1 MKKNRRKFIKNIIKN
16 TAAVSLVSPLLN
28 NDLFANY
35 LSKKIKISLQCFS
48 FASEFYTGKF
58 DLSNF
63 SKIIRET
70 YNLDGAE
77 YWSIPFMGKE
87 KNSSFLSELKQKSND
102 YGVKNTII
110 LVDLLDM
117 ETMKQGNSLASVNKK
132 ERNQAVE
139 DHKPWIDAAKSIGCD
154 SIRINLWS
162 DASKDE
168 VMKVSIESISKLLE
182 YCSDKNISIVIENH
196 GGYTGDAKWLVNLI
210 KKINNKNL
218 GTLPDF
224 GTLNF
229 CVKRDVSDSEIF
241 SSKCLNQYDK
251 YLGVKEL
258 LPYAKGISAKSTQ
271 FDLKGNETDTN
282 FKKMIRLIK
291 KSNFEGYMSIEYE
304 GAIRDTFSQ
313 QNNHLSTHDGILATK
328 KLIEKYI

>member
-1 MKKNRRKFIKNIIKN
+1 MNQNRRKFIKNIFKSS
-16 TAAVSLVSPLLN
+16 AAISLSSPLLN

-35 LSKKIKISLQCFS
+35 VSNKLKISLQCFS
-48 FASEFYTGKF
+48 FASEFYKGNF
-58 DLSNF
+58 NLSNF
-63 SKIIRET
+63 SKIVRET

-77 YWSIPFMGKE
+77 FWSIPFMGKE
-87 KNSSFLSELKQKSND
+87 KNSSFLNELRQKSND

-110 LVDLLDM
+110 VVDLLDM
-117 ETMKQGNSLASVNKK
+117 QTMKQGNSLASIDKK
-132 ERNQAVE
+132 ERNQAIE
-139 DHKPWIDAAKSIGCD
+139 DHKPWIDAAKSIGCE

-162 DASKDE
+162 DASMEE

-182 YCSDKNISIVIENH
+182 YASDKNISIVIENH
-196 GGYTGDAKWLVNLI
+196 GGHTGDAKWLVNLI
-210 KKINNKNL
+210 KKINNKKL

-229 CVKRDVSDSEIF
+229 CVKRDLNLDFTAKCF
-241 SSKCLNQYDK
+241 SQYDK

-282 FKKMIRLIK
+282 FKKMVRLIK
-291 KSNFEGYMSIEYE
+291 KSNFEGYISIEYE

-313 QNNHLSTHDGILATK
+313 QNNHLPTHDGILATK
-328 KLIEKYI
+328 KLLEKHI

>member
-1 MKKNRRKFIKNIIKN
+1 MNQNRRKFIKNIFKSS
-16 TAAVSLVSPLLN
+16 AAISLSSPLLN

-35 LSKKIKISLQCFS
+35 VSNKLKISLQCFS
-48 FASEFYTGKF
+48 FASEFYKGNF
-58 DLSNF
+58 NLSNF
-63 SKIIRET
+63 SKIVRET

-77 YWSIPFMGKE
+77 FWSIPFMGKE
-87 KNSSFLSELKQKSND
+87 KNSFFLNELRQKSND
-102 YGVKNTII
+102 YGIKNTII

-117 ETMKQGNSLASVNKK
+117 QTMKQGNSLASIDKK
-132 ERNQAVE
+132 ERNQAIE

-162 DASKDE
+162 DASKEE

-182 YCSDKNISIVIENH
+182 YSSDKNVSIVIENH
-196 GGYTGDAKWLVNLI
+196 GGHTGDAKWLVNLI

-229 CVKRDVSDSEIF
+229 CVKRDLNLDFTAKCF
-241 SSKCLNQYDK
+241 SQYDK

-271 FDLKGNETDTN
+271 FDLKGNETTTN
-282 FKKMIRLIK
+282 FKKMVRLIK
-291 KSNFEGYMSIEYE
+291 KSNFEGYISIEYE
-304 GAIRDTFSQ
+304 GAIRDTFAKQ
-313 QNNHLSTHDGILATK
+313 KNHLSTHDGILATK
-328 KLIEKYI
+328 KLLEKYI

>member
-1 MKKNRRKFIKNIIKN
+1 MKQNRRKFINDIFKG
-16 TAAVSLVSPLLN
+16 TAAISLSSPLLN

-35 LSKKIKISLQCFS
+35 VSKKLKISLQCFS
-48 FASEFYTGKF
+48 FASEFYKGNF

-63 SKIIRET
+63 SKIVRET

-77 YWSIPFMGKE
+77 FWSIPFMGKE
-87 KNSSFLSELKQKSND
+87 KNSNFLNELRQKSDD

-117 ETMKQGNSLASVNKK
+117 QTMKQGNSLASIDKK
-132 ERNQAVE
+132 ERNQAIE

-162 DASKDE
+162 DASKEE

-182 YCSDKNISIVIENH
+182 YSSDKNISIVIENH
-196 GGYTGDAKWLVNLI
+196 GGHTGDAKWLVNLI

-229 CVKRDVSDSEIF
+229 CVKRDLNLDFTAKCF
-241 SSKCLNQYDK
+241 SQYDK

-271 FDLKGNETDTN
+271 FDLKGNETTTN
-282 FKKMIRLIK
+282 FKKMVRLIK
-291 KSNFEGYMSIEYE
+291 KSNFEGYISIEYE
-304 GAIRDTFSQ
+304 GAIRDTFAKQ
-313 QNNHLSTHDGILATK
+313 KNHLSTHDGILATK
-328 KLIEKYI
+328 KLLEKYI

>member
-1 MKKNRRKFIKNIIKN
+1 MKQNRRKFINDMFKG
-16 TAAVSLVSPLLN
+16 TAAISLSSPLLN
-28 NDLFANY
+28 NNLFANY
-35 LSKKIKISLQCFS
+35 ISNKLKISLQCFS
-48 FASEFYTGKF
+48 FASEFYKGNF

-63 SKIIRET
+63 SKIVRET

-77 YWSIPFMGKE
+77 FWSIPFIGKE
-87 KNSSFLSELKQKSND
+87 KNSSFLNDLRQKSND
-102 YGVKNTII
+102 YGIKNTII

-117 ETMKQGNSLASVNKK
+117 QTMKQGNSLASIDKK
-132 ERNQAVE
+132 ERNQAIE
-139 DHKPWIDAAKSIGCD
+139 DHKPWIDAAKSIECD

-162 DASKDE
+162 DANKEE

-182 YCSDKNISIVIENH
+182 YSSDKNISIVIENH
-196 GGYTGDAKWLVNLI
+196 GGHTGDAKWLVNLVN
-210 KKINNKNL
+210 KINNKNL

-229 CVKRDVSDSEIF
+229 CVKRDLNLNF
-241 SSKCLNQYDK
+241 SAKCFSQYDK

-271 FDLKGNETDTN
+271 FDLKGNETTTN
-282 FKKMIRLIK
+282 FKKMLRLIK
-291 KSNFEGYMSIEYE
+291 KSNFQGYISIEYE

-313 QNNHLSTHDGILATK
+313 KNNHLSTHEGILATK
-328 KLIEKYI
+328 KLLEKYI

>member
-1 MKKNRRKFIKNIIKN
+1 MNQNRRKFIKNIFKSS
-16 TAAVSLVSPLLN
+16 AAISLSSPLLN

-35 LSKKIKISLQCFS
+35 VSNKLKISLQCFS
-48 FASEFYTGKF
+48 FASEFYKGNF
-58 DLSNF
+58 NLSNF
-63 SKIIRET
+63 SKIVRET

-77 YWSIPFMGKE
+77 FWSIPFMGKE
-87 KNSSFLSELKQKSND
+87 KNSNFLNELRQKSND

-117 ETMKQGNSLASVNKK
+117 QTMKQGNSLASIDKK
-132 ERNQAVE
+132 ERNQAIE

-162 DASKDE
+162 DASMEE

-182 YCSDKNISIVIENH
+182 YASDKNISIVIENH
-196 GGYTGDAKWLVNLI
+196 GGHTGDAKWLVNLI
-210 KKINNKNL
+210 KKINNKKL

-229 CVKRDVSDSEIF
+229 CVKRDLNLDFTAKCF
-241 SSKCLNQYDK
+241 SQYDK

-282 FKKMIRLIK
+282 FKKMVRLIK
-291 KSNFEGYMSIEYE
+291 KSNFEGYISIEYE

-313 QNNHLSTHDGILATK
+313 QNNHLPTHDGILATK
-328 KLIEKYI
+328 KLLEKHI

>member
-1 MKKNRRKFIKNIIKN
+1 MNQNRRKFIKNIFKSS
-16 TAAVSLVSPLLN
+16 AAISLSSPLLN

-35 LSKKIKISLQCFS
+35 VSNKLKISLQCFS
-48 FASEFYTGKF
+48 FASEFYKGNF
-58 DLSNF
+58 NLSNF
-63 SKIIRET
+63 SKIVRET

-77 YWSIPFMGKE
+77 FWSIPFMGKE
-87 KNSSFLSELKQKSND
+87 KNSIFLNELRQKSND

-117 ETMKQGNSLASVNKK
+117 QTMKQGNSLASIDKK
-132 ERNQAVE
+132 ERNQAIE

-162 DASKDE
+162 DASMEE

-182 YCSDKNISIVIENH
+182 YASDKNISIVIENH
-196 GGYTGDAKWLVNLI
+196 GGHTGDAKWLVNLI
-210 KKINNKNL
+210 KKINNKKL

-229 CVKRDVSDSEIF
+229 CVKRDLNLDFTAKCF
-241 SSKCLNQYDK
+241 SQYDK

-282 FKKMIRLIK
+282 FKKMVRLIK
-291 KSNFEGYMSIEYE
+291 KSNFEGYISIEYE

-313 QNNHLSTHDGILATK
+313 QNNHLPTHDGILATK
-328 KLIEKYI
+328 KLLEKHI

>member
-1 MKKNRRKFIKNIIKN
+1 MKQNRRKFINDMFKGT
-16 TAAVSLVSPLLN
+16 TAISLSSSLLN
-28 NDLFANY
+28 NNLFANY
-35 LSKKIKISLQCFS
+35 ISNKLKISLQCFS
-48 FASEFYTGKF
+48 FASEFYKGNF

-63 SKIIRET
+63 SKIVRET

-77 YWSIPFMGKE
+77 FWSIPFIGKE
-87 KNSSFLSELKQKSND
+87 KNSSFLNELRQKSND
-102 YGVKNTII
+102 YGIKNTII

-117 ETMKQGNSLASVNKK
+117 QTMKQGNSLASIDKK
-132 ERNQAVE
+132 ERNQAIE
-139 DHKPWIDAAKSIGCD
+139 DHKPWIDAAKSIECD

-162 DASKDE
+162 DANKEE

-182 YCSDKNISIVIENH
+182 YSSDKNISIVIENH
-196 GGYTGDAKWLVNLI
+196 GGHTGDAKWLVNLVN
-210 KKINNKNL
+210 KINNKNL

-229 CVKRDVSDSEIF
+229 CVKRDLNLNF
-241 SSKCLNQYDK
+241 SAKCFSQYDK

-271 FDLKGNETDTN
+271 FDLKGNETTTN
-282 FKKMIRLIK
+282 FKKMLRLIK
-291 KSNFEGYMSIEYE
+291 KSNFEGYISIEYE

-313 QNNHLSTHDGILATK
+313 KNNHLSTHDGILATK
-328 KLIEKYI
+328 KLLEKYI

>member
-1 MKKNRRKFIKNIIKN
+1 MNQNRRKFIKNIFKSS
-16 TAAVSLVSPLLN
+16 AAISLSSPLLN

-35 LSKKIKISLQCFS
+35 VSNKLKISLQCFS
-48 FASEFYTGKF
+48 FASEFYKGNF
-58 DLSNF
+58 NLSNF
-63 SKIIRET
+63 SKIVRET

-77 YWSIPFMGKE
+77 FWSIPFMGKE
-87 KNSSFLSELKQKSND
+87 KNSNFLNELRQKSND

-117 ETMKQGNSLASVNKK
+117 QTMKQGNSLASIDKK
-132 ERNQAVE
+132 ERNQAIE

-162 DASKDE
+162 DASMEE

-182 YCSDKNISIVIENH
+182 YASDKNISIVIENH
-196 GGYTGDAKWLVNLI
+196 GGHTGDAKWLVNLI
-210 KKINNKNL
+210 KKINNKKL

-229 CVKRDVSDSEIF
+229 CVKRDLNLDFTAKCF
-241 SSKCLNQYDK
+241 SQYDK

-328 KLIEKYI
+328 KLLEKYI

>member
-1 MKKNRRKFIKNIIKN
+1 MKQNRRRFIKDIFKG
-16 TAAVSLVSPLLN
+16 TAAISLSSSLLN

-35 LSKKIKISLQCFS
+35 ISNKLKISLQCFS
-48 FASEFYTGKF
+48 FASEFYKGNF

-63 SKIIRET
+63 SKIVRET

-77 YWSIPFMGKE
+77 FWSIPFIGKE
-87 KNSSFLSELKQKSND
+87 KNSSFLNDLRQKSND
-102 YGVKNTII
+102 YGIKNTII

-117 ETMKQGNSLASVNKK
+117 QTMKQGNSLASIDKK
-132 ERNQAVE
+132 ERNQAIE
-139 DHKPWIDAAKSIGCD
+139 DHKPWIDAAKSIECD

-162 DASKDE
+162 DANKEE

-182 YCSDKNISIVIENH
+182 YSSDKNISIVIENH
-196 GGYTGDAKWLVNLI
+196 GGHTGDAKWLVNLVN
-210 KKINNKNL
+210 KINNKNL

-229 CVKRDVSDSEIF
+229 CVKRDLNLNF
-241 SSKCLNQYDK
+241 SAKCFSQYDK

-271 FDLKGNETDTN
+271 FDLKGNETTTN
-282 FKKMIRLIK
+282 FKKMLRLIK
-291 KSNFEGYMSIEYE
+291 KSNFEGYISIEYE

-313 QNNHLSTHDGILATK
+313 KNNHLSTHEGILATK
-328 KLIEKYI
+328 KLLEKYI

>member
-1 MKKNRRKFIKNIIKN
+1 MKQNRRKFINDIFKG
-16 TAAVSLVSPLLN
+16 TAAISLSSPLLN

-35 LSKKIKISLQCFS
+35 VSNKLKISLQCFS
-48 FASEFYTGKF
+48 FASEFYKGNF

-63 SKIIRET
+63 SKIVRET

-77 YWSIPFMGKE
+77 FWSIPFMGKE
-87 KNSSFLSELKQKSND
+87 KNSFFLNELRQKSND
-102 YGVKNTII
+102 YGIKNTII

-117 ETMKQGNSLASVNKK
+117 QTMKQGNSLASIDKK
-132 ERNQAVE
+132 ERNQAIE

-162 DASKDE
+162 DASKEE

-182 YCSDKNISIVIENH
+182 YSSDKNISIVIENH
-196 GGYTGDAKWLVNLI
+196 GGHTGDAKWLVNLI

-229 CVKRDVSDSEIF
+229 CVKRDLNLDFTAKCF
-241 SSKCLNQYDK
+241 SQYDK

-271 FDLKGNETDTN
+271 FDLKGNETTTN
-282 FKKMIRLIK
+282 FKKMVRLIK
-291 KSNFEGYMSIEYE
+291 KSNFEGYISIEYE
-304 GAIRDTFSQ
+304 GAIRDTFAKQ
-313 QNNHLSTHDGILATK
+313 KNHLSTHDGILATK
-328 KLIEKYI
+328 KLLEKYI

>member
-1 MKKNRRKFIKNIIKN
+1 MNQNRRKFITNIFKS
-16 TAAVSLVSPLLN
+16 TAAISLSSSLLN
-28 NDLFANY
+28 NSLFANY
-35 LSKKIKISLQCFS
+35 LSKKLKISLQCFS
-48 FASEFYTGKF
+48 FASEFYKGKF

-63 SKIIRET
+63 SKIVRET

-77 YWSIPFMGKE
+77 FWSIPFMGKE
-87 KNSSFLSELKQKSND
+87 KNSIFLNELRQKSND
-102 YGVKNTII
+102 YGIKNTII

-117 ETMKQGNSLASVNKK
+117 QTMKQGNSLASIDKK

-162 DASKDE
+162 DASKQD
-168 VMKVSIESISKLLE
+168 VTKVSLESISKLLE
-182 YCSDKNISIVIENH
+182 YSSDKNISIVIENH

-229 CVKRDVSDSEIF
+229 CIKRDLSDTEIF

-258 LPYAKGISAKSTQ
+258 LPFAKGISAKSTQ
-271 FDLKGNETDTN
+271 FDLKGNETATN
-282 FKKMIRLIK
+282 FKKMLRLIK

-313 QNNHLSTHDGILATK
+313 KNNHLSTHDGILATK
-328 KLIEKYI
+328 KLLEKYI